1 MDENNINNLFDNETD
16 QEKAAETTE
25 AEVTEAAAPIETP
38 IEPAA
43 AEDIQTEAPIESA
56 EPKDPDD
63 TLSLDEMP
71 AEETT
76 ASRRM
81 ARLHTATLP
90 VLTVIQQTHTDML
103 RRACIRRLPMLSMAT

>member
-71 AEETT
+71 AEETAT
-76 ASRRM
+76 PQTTRSRHRMNHCHTRASF
-81 ARLHTATLP
+81 
-90 VLTVIQQTHTDML
+90 
-103 RRACIRRLPMLSMAT
+103 RRLRIP